1 MGHDATSMYL
11 PHRKQKG
18 HGSLVQ
24 GVRATKIEKKKLDSS
39 RFALGNRPCLPSI
52 SCILSLFYFGFLE
65 KVDEFKVFVQ

>member
-24 GVRATKIEKKKLDSS
+24 GVRATKIEKKKLHMADSH
-39 RFALGNRPCLPSI
+39 LKN
-52 SCILSLFYFGFLE
+52 
-65 KVDEFKVFVQ
+65 DEFLPDSTAFYTLWPLVFFEKSK